1 MARLDVRKLSQAR
14 GVSLV
19 LEMQAELLDD
29 ITTVVVIPL
38 VPLKSLP
45 PIAEVNPVV
54 SVKGQE
60 LAVRVEQIVSIPRT
74 RLGAVVDNLTRED
87 YRIMRAVDR
96 LLIAALAVP
105 PFRPRVWS
113 QGTVPCPQSAQ

>member
-1 MARLDVRKLSQAR
+1 MARLDVRKLTQAR

-29 ITTVVVIPL
+29 IKTVVVIPL
-38 VPLKSLP
+38 IPLKSLP

-60 LAVRVEQIVSIPRT
+60 LAVRIEQIVSIPRS
-74 RLGAVVDNLTRED
+74 RLGVVVDNLTRDE
-87 YRIMRAVDR
+87 YHIMRALDR
-96 LLIAALAVP
+96 LLS
-105 PFRPRVWS
+105 R
-113 QGTVPCPQSAQ
+113 T